1 MQMAGSILGQPS
13 VAALSVRALVL
24 ALALAFLVQGPA
36 EAASAKVV
44 RHGPRSSDGVALT
57 FDDGWGVDSCER
69 ISKTLTQMSA
79 TATFFI
85 NGNHL
90 RADPARWRRILKD
103 FPVGN
108 HTRSHLWLTRVSK
121 QKIGNQL
128 RNNQWIHREVL
139 GRRMTRVF
147 RPPYGAYDDTVR
159 KVAAQRGYKHLVLWS
174 HSSGDSSPAATVS
187 SIIRRTTGAPRGSIL
202 LMHCGPSVTARALPA
217 VIRSYQR
224 RGIRLI
230 GLDEMFRLDEYAS
243 R

>member
-1 MQMAGSILGQPS
+1 MQIAASILGQPG
-13 VAALSVRALVL
+13 VAAASLRALVL
-24 ALALAFLVQGPA
+24 ALAFIFLVQGPA

-44 RHGPRSSDGVALT
+44 RHGPRSSNGVALT
-57 FDDGWGVDSCER
+57 FDDGWGVDSCEQ
-69 ISKTLTQMSA
+69 ISKTLTRMGA

-121 QKIGNQL
+121 HKIRGQL
-128 RNNQWIHREVL
+128 RNNQWIHHWVL

-147 RPPYGAYDDTVR
+147 RPPYGAYNHLVR
-159 KVAAQRGYKHLVLWS
+159 RVAGRWGYNHLVLWS
-174 HSSGDSSPAATVS
+174 HSSGDTSPAATVS
-187 SIIRRTTGAPRGSIL
+187 SIIRHTTGAPRGSII

-217 VIRSYQR
+217 VIRYYQR

-230 GLDEMFRLDEYAS
+230 GLDEMLRLGEYAT